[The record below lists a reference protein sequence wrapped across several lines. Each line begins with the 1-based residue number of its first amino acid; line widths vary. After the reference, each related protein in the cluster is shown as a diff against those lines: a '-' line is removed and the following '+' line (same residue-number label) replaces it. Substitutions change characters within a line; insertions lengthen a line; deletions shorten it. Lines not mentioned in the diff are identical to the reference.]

1 MLRVRDCMSFLY
13 QHHGIGASIETPRET
28 VRSVV
33 GLPGGVESCK
43 LIHGFFS
50 CREKFQ
56 LGTIQEDITCTTP
69 ECSPLESALGAPAP
83 EPAAA
88 PTKPVPSPSPV
99 PEKPAVVPA
108 PTVEADAPIAE
119 AIAPIVEV
127 VAPIVEAVAPI
138 VEAVETAAEAA
149 SRQADTLID
158 NLEARDAGAMASMSM
173 VLASVA
179 AILLL

>member
-13 QHHGIGASIETPRET
+13 QHRGLGASIETPRET
-28 VRSVV
+28 VPSVV
-33 GLPGGVESCK
+33 GVPRGVESCTTSRVQTDPR
-43 LIHGFFS
+43 FFS

-99 PEKPAVVPA
+99 PEKPAAVPA

-119 AIAPIVEV
+119 AIAPIVE
-127 VAPIVEAVAPI
+127 AVAPI
-138 VEAVETAAEAA
+138 VEAVESAAEAA
-149 SRQADTLID
+149 GRQADTLID
-158 NLEARDAGAMASMSM
+158 NVEARDAGAMASMSM

>member
-13 QHHGIGASIETPRET
+13 QHHGLGASIETPRET

-99 PEKPAVVPA
+99 PEKPAAVPA

-119 AIAPIVEV
+119 AIAALVEAAV
-127 VAPIVEAVAPI
+127 PIVEA
-138 VEAVETAAEAA
+138 AEAA
-149 SRQADTLID
+149 GRQADTLID

>member
-99 PEKPAVVPA
+99 PEKPAAVPA
-108 PTVEADAPIAE
+108 PTVEADAPI
-119 AIAPIVEV
+119 
-127 VAPIVEAVAPI
+127 VEAAVPI

-149 SRQADTLID
+149 GRQADTLID

>member
-1 MLRVRDCMSFLY
+1 MSFLY
-13 QHHGIGASIETPRET
+13 QHHGLGASIETPRET

-108 PTVEADAPIAE
+108 PTVEA
-119 AIAPIVEV
+119 
-127 VAPIVEAVAPI
+127 
-138 VEAVETAAEAA
+138 VETAAEAA
-149 SRQADTLID
+149 GRQADTLID

>member
-1 MLRVRDCMSFLY
+1 MSFLY

-99 PEKPAVVPA
+99 PEKPAAVPA
-108 PTVEADAPIAE
+108 PTVEAD
-119 AIAPIVEV
+119 
-127 VAPIVEAVAPI
+127 API

-149 SRQADTLID
+149 GRQADTLID

>member
-1 MLRVRDCMSFLY
+1 MYQVVLYTLSIMRFYNAVLLVALVALLAGNPWRV
-13 QHHGIGASIETPRET
+13 QGQIVGAECATRGPDVCRE
-28 VRSVV
+28 
-33 GLPGGVESCK
+33 C
-43 LIHGFFS
+43 
-50 CREKFQ
+50 CAEKFQ

-119 AIAPIVEV
+119 AIAPIVE
-127 VAPIVEAVAPI
+127 AVAPI

-149 SRQADTLID
+149 GRQADTLID

>member
-1 MLRVRDCMSFLY
+1 MYQVVLYTLSIMRFYNAVLLVALVALLAGNPWRV
-13 QHHGIGASIETPRET
+13 QGQIVGAECATRGPDVCRE
-28 VRSVV
+28 
-33 GLPGGVESCK
+33 C
-43 LIHGFFS
+43 
-50 CREKFQ
+50 CAEKFQ

-99 PEKPAVVPA
+99 PEKPAAVPA
-108 PTVEADAPIAE
+108 PTVEADAPI
-119 AIAPIVEV
+119 
-127 VAPIVEAVAPI
+127 VEAAVPI

-149 SRQADTLID
+149 GRQADTLID

>member
-1 MLRVRDCMSFLY
+1 MSFLY

-99 PEKPAVVPA
+99 PEKPAAVPA

-119 AIAPIVEV
+119 AIAALVEAAV
-127 VAPIVEAVAPI
+127 PIVEA
-138 VEAVETAAEAA
+138 AEAA
-149 SRQADTLID
+149 GRQADTLID

>member
-99 PEKPAVVPA
+99 PEKPAAVPA
-108 PTVEADAPIAE
+108 PTVEADAPI
-119 AIAPIVEV
+119 
-127 VAPIVEAVAPI
+127 
-138 VEAVETAAEAA
+138 VEAVETAAAEAA